1 MEYGAHPRTRNR
13 SGHAAINFVLFISL
27 YTVELSALVL
37 ALTIPRLADKPTIL
51 SSLASRP
58 GAVGLMALSVLLAS
72 SMLIVH
78 NYGACRRSGSKA
90 FALTLVMNLTSLGIL
105 VTAGELAMRIAVV
118 QTHEGLVFLGTPLL
132 PRSWGEVAARNHE
145 ILKKAATNGSYL
157 VVDDLLG
164 WTVGPNR
171 RSVDGLNFSSAEG
184 LRSPRADMAFAD
196 FPATYR
202 IALVGD
208 SYTFGLE
215 VKYEDSWGYQLERAL
230 GPEFQVLNFGVSGY
244 GLDQAYLR
252 YYRDVRPWQP
262 DVVIFG
268 VFPHDLERTM
278 TVYTFISF
286 PEWEYPFAKPRFITN
301 GDQLMTLNVPL
312 LPPEAIFSKN
322 SITELPFL
330 EYDKG
335 YKPSVWQWRFYHR
348 SYVVRYLM
356 SRYPRWQPPVPT
368 VSDVASK
375 SVNSALL
382 RSFLQLATAEG
393 STPIVVYL
401 PARID
406 LHPATVSAERGG
418 GFARDVLNA
427 TGINYTDLTPCLLE
441 LPAEERFVGGIRHY
455 TPAAN
460 AAVARCLRPLILKHL
475 SRMKSFKDSHQHS
488 RVDGIATSPIPA

>member
-1 MEYGAHPRTRNR
+1 MEYGTHPRTRGR
-13 SGHAAINFVLFISL
+13 SGHAAINFVLFLSL

-51 SSLASRP
+51 SSVVSRP
-58 GAVGLMALSVLLAS
+58 GAVGLMVLSGFLGS
-72 SMLIVH
+72 SMLIMH
-78 NYGACRRSGSKA
+78 YYRACQRSRSKA
-90 FALTLVMNLTSLGIL
+90 FVLTLVMNLTSLGIL
-105 VTAGELAMRIAVV
+105 LTAGELAMRIAAV
-118 QTHEGLVFLGTPLL
+118 QTHRGLVFLGTPLL

-145 ILKKAATNGSYL
+145 ILKQASTNGSYL
-157 VVDDLLG
+157 VYDDLLG

-184 LRSPRADMAFAD
+184 LRSPRAGMAFAD
-196 FPATYR
+196 VPTTYR

-252 YYRDVRPWQP
+252 YHRDVRPWRP

-278 TVYTFISF
+278 TIYTFISF
-286 PEWEYPFAKPRFITN
+286 PEWGYPFAKPRFITN
-301 GDQLMTLNVPL
+301 GDQLTTLNIPL

-322 SITELPFL
+322 SITDLPFL

-335 YKPSVWQWRFYHR
+335 YKPSDWQWRFYHR
-348 SYVVRYLM
+348 SYILRYLM
-356 SRYPRWQPPVPT
+356 SRYPHWRPPVPT
-368 VSDVASK
+368 VSDVASE

-382 RSFLQLATAEG
+382 RSFLQLAAAEG

-406 LHPATVSAERGG
+406 LHASTESAERGG

-427 TGINYTDLTPCLLE
+427 TGINYTDLSTCLLE
-441 LPAEERFVGGIRHY
+441 LPHHERFVGGIRHY

-460 AAVARCLRPLILKHL
+460 AAVARCLRPAIL
-475 SRMKSFKDSHQHS
+475 SRISGMQS
-488 RVDGIATSPIPA
+488 RQVHR